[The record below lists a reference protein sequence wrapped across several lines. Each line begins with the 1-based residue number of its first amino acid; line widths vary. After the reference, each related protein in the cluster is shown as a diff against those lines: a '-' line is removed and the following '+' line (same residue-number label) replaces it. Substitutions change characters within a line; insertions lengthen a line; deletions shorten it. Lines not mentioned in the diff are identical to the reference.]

1 MFLSHLARKHQVTQ
15 WLQVRVLFF
24 FAAKRRGTKDNLIIG
39 EARLCL
45 AEKLQ
50 QRETEQRCWRRS
62 RDAAHSCRWMWADVE
77 TGGYQGRPK
86 LCMWSL
92 SFIAF
97 SYCLKRKTNLVGS
110 GVVSSRERAPEKRAR
125 ATESWRD
132 GQSYVSRNDDRTSL
146 RKKKIMFWTW
156 LSGLIRLSGTSMQIG
171 TVEMVLKPGC
181 HRSWQDV
188 ISMADIS
195 LSKPLMCE
203 IWIIT
208 SSALA
213 VWITQLCGHAL
224 LQPWPCAQLAFPIL
238 TLKWWNRRIYKLQF
252 TKE

>member
-1 MFLSHLARKHQVTQ
+1 MSGAAEWHGAAV
-15 WLQVRVLFF
+15 LQEGVW
-24 FAAKRRGTKDNLIIG
+24 
-39 EARLCL
+39 
-45 AEKLQ
+45 
-50 QRETEQRCWRRS
+50 RELTLPGR
-62 RDAAHSCRWMWADVE
+62 WADVE
-77 TGGYQGRPK
+77 TVGRYQGRPK

-97 SYCLKRKTNLVGS
+97 SYCLERKLKQLPRGYFITCARTWEARTG
-110 GVVSSRERAPEKRAR
+110 SRELTRRPKLHQQER
-125 ATESWRD
+125 W
-132 GQSYVSRNDDRTSL
+132 QNFSR
-146 RKKKIMFWTW
+146 KKIMFWTW
-156 LSGLIRLSGTSMQIG
+156 LSGLIKLSGTSMQIG
-171 TVEMVLKPGC
+171 AVEMVLKPGC

-203 IWIIT
+203 IWVIT

-224 LQPWPCAQLAFPIL
+224 LQPWPCAQLAFPVL
-238 TLKWWNRRIYKLQF
+238 ALKRWNRRINELPF